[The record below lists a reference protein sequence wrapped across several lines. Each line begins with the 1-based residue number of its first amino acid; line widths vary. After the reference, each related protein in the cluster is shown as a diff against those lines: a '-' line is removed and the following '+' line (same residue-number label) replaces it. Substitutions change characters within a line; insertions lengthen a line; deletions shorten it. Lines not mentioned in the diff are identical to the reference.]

1 MLTSGKTLDALP
13 NSAHS
18 YELIRFVARQPIF
31 DRDER
36 VFGYELLFRNG
47 TEQAFQGDIDAAAR
61 STLDSSL
68 LFGIDTLCDHRRAFI
83 NCTREVL
90 LNDMVTLL
98 PPTLAVVEIL
108 ESIEVDDE
116 IISACQR
123 LRSAGYLIALDD
135 FTADDARESLFPLTD
150 IIKVDL
156 RATTRAERVD
166 MMPSLGASHSMLAE
180 KVETQ
185 EEFRETLRDGFHYFQ
200 GFFFRRPELMKARD
214 IPACQLN
221 YLRML
226 AMVSRPTLDLKEIER
241 AIKGEASVCYRLLRY
256 LNSPVFA
263 FHNNIHSVRHALG
276 MLGEREIRRWVRLVA
291 TLSAGKGK
299 SSELVFSALIR
310 ARFCEL
316 LSPRLGAGDS
326 DLFLIGLLSL
336 MDVIMQIPMAQILE
350 SVPVDQE
357 SKAALLGSGPLYPIY
372 RLMLAQEAGAWEDA
386 ANISALLGLPSGEVA
401 EAYFNAVVW
410 ARNLSAS

>member
-166 MMPSLGASHSMLAE
+166 MMRSLGASHSMLAE

>member
-1 MLTSGKTLDALP
+1 VLTSGETLDALP

-18 YELIRFVARQPIF
+18 YELMRFVARQPIF

-108 ESIEVDDE
+108 ESIEVDNE

-166 MMPSLGASHSMLAE
+166 MMRSLGASHSMLAE

>member
-166 MMPSLGASHSMLAE
+166 MMRSLGASHSMLAE

-299 SSELVFSALIR
+299 SSELVTPATQTF
-310 ARFCEL
+310 
-316 LSPRLGAGDS
+316 PAGS
-326 DLFLIGLLSL
+326 TAI
-336 MDVIMQIPMAQILE
+336 
-350 SVPVDQE
+350 
-357 SKAALLGSGPLYPIY
+357 AATTAPEKP
-372 RLMLAQEAGAWEDA
+372 
-386 ANISALLGLPSGEVA
+386 PK
-401 EAYFNAVVW
+401 
-410 ARNLSAS
+410 

>member
-1 MLTSGKTLDALP
+1 VLTSGKTLDALP

-68 LFGIDTLCDHRRAFI
+68 LFGIDMLCDHRRAFI

-166 MMPSLGASHSMLAE
+166 MMRSLGASHSMLAE

-410 ARNLSAS
+410 ARGLSSE

>member
-108 ESIEVDDE
+108 ESIEVDNE

-166 MMPSLGASHSMLAE
+166 MMRSLGASHSMLAE

>member
-166 MMPSLGASHSMLAE
+166 MMRSLGASHSMLAE

-372 RLMLAQEAGAWEDA
+372 RLMLAQEAGA
-386 ANISALLGLPSGEVA
+386 
-401 EAYFNAVVW
+401 
-410 ARNLSAS
+410 

>member
-135 FTADDARESLFPLTD
+135 FTANDARESLFPLTD

-166 MMPSLGASHSMLAE
+166 MMGSLGASHSMLAE

-386 ANISALLGLPSGEVA
+386 ANISALLGLPSDEVA

-410 ARNLSAS
+410 ARGLSSE

>member
-1 MLTSGKTLDALP
+1 MLTSGETLDALP

-166 MMPSLGASHSMLAE
+166 MMRSLGASHSMLAE

-372 RLMLAQEAGAWEDA
+372 MLMLAQEAGAWEDA

>member
-108 ESIEVDDE
+108 ESIEVDNE

-166 MMPSLGASHSMLAE
+166 MMRSLGASHSMLAE

-263 FHNNIHSVRHALG
+263 FHNSIHSVRHALG

-316 LSPRLGAGDS
+316 LSPHRGAGNS
-326 DLFLIGLLSL
+326 DLFLIGLRSL

-372 RLMLAQEAGAWEDA
+372 RLMLAQEAGA
-386 ANISALLGLPSGEVA
+386 
-401 EAYFNAVVW
+401 
-410 ARNLSAS
+410 

>member
-1 MLTSGKTLDALP
+1 MLTSGETLDALP

-18 YELIRFVARQPIF
+18 YELMRFVARQPIF

-108 ESIEVDDE
+108 ESIEVDNE

-166 MMPSLGASHSMLAE
+166 MMRSLGASHSMLAE

-200 GFFFRRPELMKARD
+200 GFFFRRPELMKTRD